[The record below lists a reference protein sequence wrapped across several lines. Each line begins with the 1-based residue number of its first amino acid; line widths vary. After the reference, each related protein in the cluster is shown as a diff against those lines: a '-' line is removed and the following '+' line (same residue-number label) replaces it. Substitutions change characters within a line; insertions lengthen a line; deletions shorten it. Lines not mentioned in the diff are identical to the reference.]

1 MRYTFQKIRDRRRA
15 EGREPGLIE
24 SGFTLIELLIVIVVL
39 GILAAVVIFALSG
52 VTQSSAQSACNAD
65 AKSVEVAV
73 EAYNNQKGTW
83 PGDST
88 SLTSTYLRQWPS
100 NGTHY
105 AIGIDASGGVWVT
118 AGTSVALS
126 AAPALNYDGATNEC
140 NSNAVK

>member
-1 MRYTFQKIRDRRRA
+1 MRYTFKQIQDRRRA
-15 EGREPGLIE
+15 EGKEPGLIE

-52 VTQSSAQSACNAD
+52 VTSSSAVSACNAD

-73 EAYNNQKGTW
+73 EAYNNQHGTW

-88 SLTSTYLRQWPS
+88 SLISGYLRQWPS

-105 AIGIDASGGVWVT
+105 TITMDSNGAVFADTGGG
-118 AGTSVALS
+118 AK
-126 AAPALNYDGATNEC
+126 NYDSANPCGGAQ
-140 NSNAVK
+140 